1 MLDEKTDLLDRI
13 MWIVLCEQMS
23 SFTVETAIN
32 VSKEAKEQGLWEICK
47 SYIMEELRESARLM
61 ANQMVGVNHEAEELH
76 CPGCRS
82 EGPLHA
88 RSCDFDKIVET
99 PVKDLIREQDE
110 RYYKTCNDIGPE
122 DEDNY
127 PKPTGPAKHTG
138 CMFGDILK

>member
-1 MLDEKTDLLDRI
+1 MLDEYAGKTDLLDRL

-23 SFTVETAIN
+23 GYTVETAIN

-61 ANQMVGVNHEAEELH
+61 ANQMVGVNHEAEE
-76 CPGCRS
+76 
-82 EGPLHA
+82 
-88 RSCDFDKIVET
+88 
-99 PVKDLIREQDE
+99 QDE